1 MDYND
6 YFVEWLVKQ
15 RLSEA
20 RARAGRVYLAAEAH
34 RQRRPLRVT
43 IGTALIHVGA
53 WLLRER
59 YRVSSG

>member
-20 RARAGRVYLAAEAH
+20 RAQAARASLLVEAH
-34 RQRRPLRVT
+34 LRRATLRATV
-43 IGTALIHVGA
+43 GTALIHVGA

-59 YRVSSG
+59 YTVRS